1 MFTGILAFAKPPAGF
16 EAPTTDVFKTACVI
30 GHGTYCVNRVGIYI
44 FATAIIVVGLF
55 LAAFS
60 KPKLVPR
67 GLQNAL
73 EAVVEFVRNGIAL
86 EVIGTEGLPW
96 VPFLTTMFMFIFVG
110 NIFEVIPG
118 IQFPVNSRTAIPAFL
133 AGLVWILFNVA
144 GVRAQGLG
152 PYLKSNLFPP
162 GVPKALYILVTPIEL
177 VSTFI
182 LRPFT
187 LTVRLAANMIA
198 GHLILT
204 IFFLGT
210 AYLLAK
216 PATIPFAVPAFLL
229 SVLLLG
235 FEILV
240 SVLQAYIFTIL
251 TAVYIS
257 GAVHPEH

>member
-1 MFTGILAFAKPPAGF
+1 M
-16 EAPTTDVFKTACVI
+16 
-30 GHGTYCVNRVGIYI
+30 
-44 FATAIIVVGLF
+44 
-55 LAAFS
+55 
-60 KPKLVPR
+60 
-67 GLQNAL
+67 
-73 EAVVEFVRNGIAL
+73 RNGIAL

-152 PYLKSNLFPP
+152 RYLKSN
-162 GVPKALYILVTPIEL
+162 
-177 VSTFI
+177 
-182 LRPFT
+182 
-187 LTVRLAANMIA
+187 
-198 GHLILT
+198 
-204 IFFLGT
+204 
-210 AYLLAK
+210 
-216 PATIPFAVPAFLL
+216 AVPAGRAEGALHPGDADRARVDLHRAAAHAHRPSRGQHDRGSPHLDDLLPGDGVPAGQAVRPSRSRCPRSFL

-240 SVLQAYIFTIL
+240 AVLQAYIFTIL

-257 GAVHPEH
+257 GAIHPEH